1 MEINFLLQFSYNS
14 RKQKKNAILKLCKL
28 FTHVLVNLPFFPKW
42 ILVDF
47 WYVVWEHLASHL
59 LISDFLLQLL

>member
-14 RKQKKNAILKLCKL
+14 RKQKQAAILKLCKL
-28 FTHVLVNLPFFPKW
+28 VTNVLVNLPFFPGR

-47 WYVVWEHLASHL
+47 WYVV
-59 LISDFLLQLL
+59 